1 MTDSTDP
8 LGARVRRYVANDPDP
23 TPMDILGELLKGLA
37 DKRHATNQRPHPQG
51 GREQLSHRPGPSD
64 IAKGF
69 FIRPGQATE
78 HKLGTKL
85 REKGGPRRTPRPTTI
100 YPYPPFS
107 PMLVNC
113 CAGSRNS
120 THIRR
125 RSLPSASQ
133 QPDEPQ
139 MVNQEHTKTARIAAS
154 GGNFDE

>member
-1 MTDSTDP
+1 MMRV
-8 LGARVRRYVANDPDP
+8 ARSIDDENRRRGPSSRARQAP
-23 TPMDILGELLKGLA
+23 
-37 DKRHATNQRPHPQG
+37 RPRTWGPFAG
-51 GREQLSHRPGPSD
+51 GREQSPRRRGASD

-85 REKGGPRRTPRPTTI
+85 REKGGPRCLPRPTNI
-100 YPYPPFS
+100 YPYSPFS

-120 THIRR
+120 THIGR

-139 MVNQEHTKTARIAAS
+139 MVRPRAHEDRTNRRVGREFR
-154 GGNFDE
+154 

>member
-8 LGARVRRYVANDPDP
+8 LGAGVRRYVADDPDS
-23 TPMDILGELLKGLA
+23 TPMDALGELLGDLA
-37 DKRHATNQRPHPQG
+37 DKHHTTNQRPRPQG
-51 GREQLSHRPGPSD
+51 SREQPPHRPGPSD

-69 FIRPGQATE
+69 FIRPGQAIE

-85 REKGGPRRTPRPTTI
+85 REKGGPRCPPRPTNI

-120 THIRR
+120 TRIGR

-139 MVNQEHTKTARIAAS
+139 MVRPGTHKTRTNRRV
-154 GGNFDE
+154 GREFR